1 MKGHI
6 DDILGVL
13 DNKDSLQRKERAA
26 AHCPKLVEEEIA
38 TGYRWHVS
46 ESMTLADE
54 ISLVD

>member
-6 DDILGVL
+6 DDILGIL

-26 AHCPKLVEEEIA
+26 AHCPKLVEEENA
-38 TGYRWHVS
+38 VGCRWHLS
-46 ESMTLADE
+46 DSMTLADE